1 MMVKILILNYCF
13 LVDNHHTKNL
23 TESRCG
29 IILSSCRMTLISLH
43 LSISNQIANIILA
56 TLPYYVV
63 ESLPIVHFVM
73 YPLREII
80 RHFALQERS
89 MSVG

>member
-1 MMVKILILNYCF
+1 
-13 LVDNHHTKNL
+13 
-23 TESRCG
+23 
-29 IILSSCRMTLISLH
+29 MTLISLH

-73 YPLREII
+73 YPLRVMI
-80 RHFALQERS
+80 RHVALQERS
-89 MSVG
+89 VSLR